1 MLTRHP
7 SRLLAQYCDG
17 QLPADRMR
25 DVEAHLAT
33 CERCQRERDDILFAA
48 LLLRQIAVVSPPPSV
63 WHAIDEQLQT
73 TPRSSLWHW
82 RWQIA
87 VAALALA
94 VSAGLFFTR
103 TDRSSGRPWEV
114 ALQESGRSDQSSLKA
129 EGDWVETTASSRAR
143 IVVGPIGTVDVEPQT
158 RVRLGALRSDAY
170 RLELA
175 HGTISARISA
185 PPRLFI
191 VETPASTLVDLGCA
205 YRVTVDLDGRGTLQ
219 VTEGWTSLE
228 WRGREAL
235 VPAGASAR
243 IRPGDGPGMPTFDD
257 ASPAL
262 KAAVTAF
269 DSGEETQFGVLL
281 SEARVRDTLTLW
293 HLLSRVNPVQRPRVY
308 GRIGELVPL
317 PEFIVRDKVLQ
328 LDTAML
334 TRLKDELSWKW

>member
-1 MLTRHP
+1 M
-7 SRLLAQYCDG
+7 A
-17 QLPADRMR
+17 A
-25 DVEAHLAT
+25 AT
-33 CERCQRERDDILFAA
+33 
-48 LLLRQIAVVSPPPSV
+48 PPPSV
-63 WHAIDEQLQT
+63 WHAIDQQLNA
-73 TPRSSLWHW
+73 TPRPAVWHR

-87 VAALALA
+87 VAVLVIA
-94 VSAGLFFTR
+94 VTGGLLYTGIQRSADG
-103 TDRSSGRPWEV
+103 SWEV
-114 ALQESGRSDQSSLKA
+114 ALRDSGQSEQSSLKS
-129 EGDWVETTASSRAR
+129 EGDWVETTSSSRAR

-175 HGTISARISA
+175 RGTISARISA
-185 PPRLFI
+185 PPRLFV

-205 YRVTVDLDGRGTLQ
+205 YRVTVDLDGRGSLH

-228 WRGREAL
+228 WRGRESL

-269 DSGEETQFGVLL
+269 DSGDDTQIAALL

-293 HLLSRVNPVQRPRVY
+293 HLVSRVNPTERPRVY
-308 GRIGELVPL
+308 DRIAELVPL
-317 PEFIVRDKVLQ
+317 PEFITRDKVLQ
-328 LDTAML
+328 LDSAML
-334 TRLKDELSWKW
+334 TRLREELSWKW